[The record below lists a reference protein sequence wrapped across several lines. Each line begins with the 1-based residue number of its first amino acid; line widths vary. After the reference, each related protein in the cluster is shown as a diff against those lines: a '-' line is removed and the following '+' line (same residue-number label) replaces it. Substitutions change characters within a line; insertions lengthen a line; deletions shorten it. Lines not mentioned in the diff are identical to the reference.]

1 MRLLIFQEILT
12 KTFNLDKRNSEKCNI
27 LFDSGPQRTYIT
39 KSLKDKLNL
48 LPMRHERI
56 SIKVFG
62 TTNSKIQEIE
72 IVKFKVKGINKSI
85 FVEALV
91 IPTICSTLANQGSNS
106 VLLSKYPHLRNLRL
120 AQNSME
126 SSLNIDVLIGPDN
139 YYNFIY
145 GTIIRGKYNVPIA
158 LESTLGRFIS
168 GPYSINNEANVYNV
182 ESHFLF
188 VPPSLF
194 NTNTVEKESFESYS
208 KIWDRELV
216 GITMKELEVYQSFEN
231 ELEIKEGRYSIKLP
245 FKSTSEFVP
254 DNYITSEKRLRSL
267 KYKLDKN
274 PKLKEQYANIL
285 CEYEK
290 EGIIE
295 KTIEIC
301 EPGNAHYLPHR
312 PIVKEN
318 RETSKVRIVFDG
330 SSKYKG
336 EPSINEL
343 LESGPCLL
351 PLFYDIFL
359 RFRLEPIAIIAHNK
373 QAFLQ
378 ISVAK

>member
-231 ELEIKEGRYSIKLP
+231 ELEIKEGRYSIKSP

-254 DNYITSEKRLRSL
+254 DNYITSEKRLQSL
-267 KYKLDKN
+267 KYKLGKN
-274 PKLKEQYANIL
+274 PKLKEQYTNIL

-290 EGIIE
+290 QGIIV
-295 KTIEIC
+295 KTSEIC
-301 EPGNAHYLPHR
+301 ERGNANYLRHR
-312 PIVKEN
+312 PVVKEN
-318 RETSKVRIVFDG
+318 
-330 SSKYKG
+330 
-336 EPSINEL
+336 
-343 LESGPCLL
+343 
-351 PLFYDIFL
+351 
-359 RFRLEPIAIIAHNK
+359 
-373 QAFLQ
+373 
-378 ISVAK
+378 

>member
-1 MRLLIFQEILT
+1 
-12 KTFNLDKRNSEKCNI
+12 
-27 LFDSGPQRTYIT
+27 
-39 KSLKDKLNL
+39 
-48 LPMRHERI
+48 MRHERI

-62 TTNSKIQEIE
+62 TTDSKIQEIE
-72 IVKFKVKGINKSI
+72 IVKFKVKGINETI

-120 AQNSME
+120 AQKSME

-158 LESTLGRFIS
+158 LESTLEWFIS

-182 ESHFLF
+182 DSHFLF

-194 NTNTVEKESFESYS
+194 NTNAVEKESFESYS

-216 GITMKELEVYQSFEN
+216 GITKKELEVYQSFEN
-231 ELEIKEGRYSIKLP
+231 EFEIKEGRYSIKSP

-254 DNYITSEKRLRSL
+254 DNYITSEKRLQSL
-267 KYKLDKN
+267 KYKLGKN
-274 PKLKEQYANIL
+274 PKLKEQYTNIL

-290 EGIIE
+290 QGIIV
-295 KTIEIC
+295 KTSEIC
-301 EPGNAHYLPHR
+301 ERGNANYLRHR
-312 PIVKEN
+312 PVVKEN
-318 RETSKVRIVFDG
+318 
-330 SSKYKG
+330 
-336 EPSINEL
+336 
-343 LESGPCLL
+343 
-351 PLFYDIFL
+351 
-359 RFRLEPIAIIAHNK
+359 
-373 QAFLQ
+373 
-378 ISVAK
+378 